1 MKLTDYLP
9 IDKAYHVIAGVLIF
23 ACTQWLFSL
32 WSLLIVLIVAT
43 LKETYDK
50 YTGKGTPEIMDI
62 VFTMVGG
69 LLGLLCTFKGIS

>member
-9 IDKAYHVIAGVLIF
+9 LDKAYHVIAGVVIF
-23 ACTQWLFSL
+23 ACTQWLL
-32 WSLLIVLIVAT
+32 GVWSLLIVLIVAI

-69 LLGLLCTFKGIS
+69 LLGMLCTF

>member
-9 IDKAYHVIAGVLIF
+9 LDKAYHVIAGVVIF
-23 ACTQWLFSL
+23 ACTQWLL
-32 WSLLIVLIVAT
+32 GVWSLLIVLIVAI

-62 VFTMVGG
+62 VFTMVGS
-69 LLGLLCTFKGIS
+69 LLGMLCTF